1 MRSHRPNILAP
12 AALILVALVAALAAC
27 SSGPQRL
34 SRQAQP
40 TQPPAQLDLELVD
53 RLGQDWSINYVQVYL
68 DGWLIWQGTP
78 QNGARSLGRQELAG
92 AGRQELYV
100 RVVATKA
107 HGGQLASA
115 RKMVRITAGTQK
127 VKIQLNRN
135 FIHAGRFSVSLD
147 QG

>member
-12 AALILVALVAALAAC
+12 AALILVAALAAC
-27 SSGPQRL
+27 SSMPQRL

-68 DGWLIWQGTP
+68 DGWLIWQGAP
-78 QNGARSLGRQELAG
+78 QSGSRSLGRQELAG

-100 RVVATKA
+100 RVVATNG
-107 HGGQLASA
+107 HGGQLAST

-127 VKIQLNRN
+127 VRIQLNRN
-135 FIHAGRFSVSLD
+135 LIHAGRFSVSLD